1 MIQVRYD
8 TQSCWLQHPVALH
21 HPVCTGG
28 IRVARDKMRFLEE
41 GGVKRVPPE
50 CLGAVS
56 ATDPT
61 VTRKKSI

>member
-1 MIQVRYD
+1 M
-8 TQSCWLQHPVALH
+8 
-21 HPVCTGG
+21 
-28 IRVARDKMRFLEE
+28 ARDKMRFLEE